1 MDMNDT
7 TAESRTK
14 RLAKELKELW
24 EKPTTTE
31 CLRLSA
37 DAEHPQAKNV
47 SKDKGGPPAAHA
59 PLENK
64 MSDVKSVAKKMQPVR
79 HR

>member
-1 MDMNDT
+1 MNDT
-7 TAESRTK
+7 TAESRAK
-14 RLAKELKELW
+14 RLAKELKDLW

-37 DAEHPQAKNV
+37 DAEPSRAGNV
-47 SKDKGGPPAAHA
+47 SKDDGGPAAAHA

-64 MSDVKSVAKKMQPVR
+64 MSDVKSVAKKMQPAR
-79 HR
+79 RR